1 MCGGIGVGTGLSSVK
16 GCISKDASFYR
27 GILYTNG
34 MKIHTLDN
42 IPNKCLINQSSDVCI
57 EGEKVLGWLYCDSE
71 YFKGVTGSRVS

>member
-27 GILYTNG
+27 GILYKNG

-42 IPNKCLINQSSDVCI
+42 IPNKCLIN
-57 EGEKVLGWLYCDSE
+57 YDSE
-71 YFKGVTGSRVS
+71 YFKGVTGSDCIKIEHHLAKVVDLS